1 MRTKLQRVRAKK
13 YYSPIARKKYKQQ
26 KQKVLTPQEP
36 YRSWLEADV
45 AKALHMVSVKFE
57 YEPFKIHYVI
67 PAQAHTYTPD
77 FELDNGIIVET
88 KGRWT
93 SADRK
98 KMGLVIEQNPEMDIR
113 MLFALDNKI
122 SPNSRTK
129 YSTWC
134 EKRDIKYAIGAEV
147 PQEWI
152 NE

>member
-1 MRTKLQRVRAKK
+1 MIPPK
-13 YYSPIARKKYKQQ
+13 PF
-26 KQKVLTPQEP
+26 
-36 YRSWLEADV
+36 RSWLEADV
-45 AKALHMVSVKFE
+45 AKALNILGVTFE

-67 PAQAHTYTPD
+67 PAQSHTYTPD
-77 FELDNGIIVET
+77 FTLPNGIIVET

-98 KMGLVIEQNPEMDIR
+98 KMSLVIEQNPELDIR

-129 YSTWC
+129 YSDWC
-134 EKRDIKYAIGAEV
+134 EKRDIKYAVGTAV
-147 PQEWI
+147 PEAWI